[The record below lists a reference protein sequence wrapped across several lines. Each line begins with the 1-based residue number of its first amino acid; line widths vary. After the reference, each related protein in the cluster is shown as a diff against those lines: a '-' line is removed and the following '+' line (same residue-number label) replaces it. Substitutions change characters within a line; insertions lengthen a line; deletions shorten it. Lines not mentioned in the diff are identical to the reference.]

1 MLYLRQHDFAENQLA
16 VKTKRICGKYLKE
29 RSERS
34 TSIKR
39 FISENIFFGGGGVG
53 GGGRREKGQRHKIF
67 SKKRKALANLVPRL
81 FPLPRERPWLGLVT
95 WHPESGW

>member
-39 FISENIFFGGGGVG
+39 FISENIFFWGGGLGEG
-53 GGGRREKGQRHKIF
+53 GGGRRGSATKFSRRKGR
-67 SKKRKALANLVPRL
+67 R
-81 FPLPRERPWLGLVT
+81 
-95 WHPESGW
+95 